1 MAYAENFNELMHGL
15 HAHHPSWNSE
25 FFVTQFLEGLRAEIR
40 AAIVLHRHANLDT
53 TVELACLQE
62 EVLETNLKEGRKIDS
77 HGRNTLRATSTLARP
92 FGGQWMKGEE
102 RLKAEVPAE
111 DKVAALRAYRCSKG
125 LCHTCGEK
133 RSQEYRCG
141 PTVQLHVVEELLQLF
156 PTEDVVESDTND
168 ATPDEP
174 ETEELLAIS
183 REAVLGI
190 ESPKTMRLQGL
201 IQRHEVLMP
210 VDSGSTHSFI
220 SEQLANRL

>member
-1 MAYAENFNELMHGL
+1 M
-15 HAHHPSWNSE
+15 
-25 FFVTQFLEGLRAEIR
+25 
-40 AAIVLHRHANLDT
+40 
-53 TVELACLQE
+53 
-62 EVLETNLKEGRKIDS
+62 
-77 HGRNTLRATSTLARP
+77 
-92 FGGQWMKGEE
+92 
-102 RLKAEVPAE
+102 
-111 DKVAALRAYRCSKG
+111 
-125 LCHTCGEK
+125 
-133 RSQEYRCG
+133 
-141 PTVQLHVVEELLQLF
+141 QLF

-201 IQRHEVLMP
+201 IQRHEVLML